1 MLHDLEKKEIE
12 QWDAQYDP
20 DPNKRLPP
28 HIFQKL
34 NKKVLEEKDEI
45 NKALAKAKDSAP
57 KHIDYR
63 EELVKTRDALRILK
77 DPAENAKTK
86 NQYLKAVIDKMV
98 YERDP
103 ILPITKENAEKFGVE
118 TSKGMNYHT
127 PPYKITISLK
137 CD

>member
-1 MLHDLEKKEIE
+1 MRVNFANSLLKYYRLLPVAIE
-12 QWDAQYDP
+12 HGFEL
-20 DPNKRLPP
+20 RLSY
-28 HIFQKL
+28 
-34 NKKVLEEKDEI
+34 KV
-45 NKALAKAKDSAP
+45 SAP
-57 KHIDYR
+57 KHTDYR

-86 NQYLKAVIDKMV
+86 NQYLKTVIDKMV

-103 ILPITKENAEKFGVE
+103 IVPITKENAEKFGVE
-118 TSKGMNYHT
+118 TSKGMNHYT